1 MRNRMMRGER
11 VARIIIVHHPDEHG
25 DTYESVIETEDLK
38 PNQVIKRTIKLLKS
52 IYKRKNVFAP
62 VELKGV
68 NR

>member
-1 MRNRMMRGER
+1 MRNRMMRGEI
-11 VARIIIVHHPDEHG
+11 VARIIIVHHPDDHG
-25 DTYESVIETEDLK
+25 DTYQSIIETDDLK

-52 IYKRKNVFAP
+52 IYKRKEVSGP